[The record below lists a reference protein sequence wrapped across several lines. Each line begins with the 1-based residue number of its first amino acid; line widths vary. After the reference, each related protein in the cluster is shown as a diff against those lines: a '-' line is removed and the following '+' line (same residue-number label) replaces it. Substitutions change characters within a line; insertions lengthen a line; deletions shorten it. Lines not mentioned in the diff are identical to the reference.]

1 MRSAVA
7 DDLPAGV
14 ATNFGN
20 PRKPLQD
27 GSAKRQKQRQAEL
40 AMASDF

>member
-1 MRSAVA
+1 MTFLLVLLQISENA
-7 DDLPAGV
+7 
-14 ATNFGN
+14 
-20 PRKPLQD
+20 RKPLQD